1 MGEDGGSATF
11 KKCMCNGRLFRMPF
25 NSLKCLILEGFLCMA
40 FEQVALNLSSLPMGQ
55 KERGKMKK
63 KKNVRAMVS
72 IGMLS
77 SIAYLLMLL
86 NFPIPPFPNFLFID
100 FSDLPALIAAL
111 IFGPVAGILVEFFKN
126 GLDYIMTGSQTGVP
140 VGHIANFLAGIL
152 FILPTYYVYN
162 KLKTRKGMTVA
173 LIVGTIIMAV
183 MMSILNYLFILPA
196 YTALLKFP
204 DMRNLV
210 VPWILPFNILKGVI
224 MSTIFMLLFIR
235 MQSWINKSTVIKNA

>member
-1 MGEDGGSATF
+1 MGVF
-11 KKCMCNGRLFRMPF
+11 
-25 NSLKCLILEGFLCMA
+25 IFLA
-40 FEQVALNLSSLPMGQ
+40 FEQVALNLSSLRDGSKGERKNE
-55 KERGKMKK
+55 KE
-63 KKNVRAMVS
+63 KNVRAMVS

-86 NFPIPPFPNFLFID
+86 NFPLPPFPNFLFID

-140 VGHIANFLAGIL
+140 VGHIANFLAGVL

-162 KLKTRKGMTVA
+162 KLKTRKGMTIA
-173 LIVGTIIMAV
+173 LIVGTVIMAV
-183 MMSILNYLFILPA
+183 MMSILNYVFILPA

-210 VPWILPFNILKGVI
+210 VPWILPFNILKGVL
-224 MSTIFMLLFIR
+224 MSSIFMLLFIR
-235 MQSWINKSTVIKNA
+235 MQGWINKSAVIKSA